1 MASAFA
7 PAPAMAAPA
16 PAAPLAV
23 AGSDFGGSG
32 NAGGGEV
39 ARELDAPALF
49 ALSSDTAG
57 DYWMIVASAT
67 NEYGV
72 SDVASDEFVWD
83 IAAGEFSADWF
94 FLA

>member
-1 MASAFA
+1 
-7 PAPAMAAPA
+7 
-16 PAAPLAV
+16 V
-23 AGSDFGGSG
+23 
-32 NAGGGEV
+32 
-39 ARELDAPALF
+39 
-49 ALSSDTAG
+49 
-57 DYWMIVASAT
+57 IVASAT